1 MPQKSRP
8 ASPKKASKS
17 TPRPARRRR
26 IEDTAESRAAR
37 TLLQEQLQLAT
48 ETLAALRKRADAK
61 VRKQAKRNANL
72 PQKPME
78 SAGIRNWP
86 RSPFVNPSVEQQK
99 ILGSRDALYGRA
111 FGKTGP
117 GPLYYNRNFEITIE
131 RIARVHSEVE
141 QIGWTWNKA
150 DLDQRLLREEA
161 HLRQADR
168 SVRVRILN
176 APLRFKPA
184 GQGRLAALVCNGVEA
199 TFDQLDGFKRSAA
212 EILVAM
218 GTGYGLQ
225 EVVYRPRTIRIP
237 VAKDLSLGVPT
248 ETIHRLDMIP
258 GRSVLFDIVTD
269 RPWVMQGE
277 APGHEVDPFENPED
291 GSPTHKAVLL
301 TDIALTGEPIRMRGY
316 QFAAHLLGYL
326 KGLAWERGGIT
337 LENYGVATPFAEF
350 DATVMNPT
358 DEQWERARRAAEDVG
373 KGAPSVMHG
382 FKIGTTP
389 IPPSLAAIH
398 QQFIGMINAEFSKLV
413 TSQTLAMETGGV
425 GSYNAS
431 DTHADQ
437 QELVQQYWAQ
447 LLADAYRGQ
456 LVRYLLDLNAES
468 WARAFAPYCP
478 GELCTPD
485 AIRACAPY
493 LYWEIRRRETRTDRL
508 KQFINAKNAGWA
520 PDAQQV
526 YDEMDFR
533 RPSETGATASA
544 TPAAPPAAT
553 PAATPAAPPTTAN
566 SAPEADIV
574 SAASDGQP
582 VAEAG
587 ALPPAG

>member
-1 MPQKSRP
+1 MPSQKRTAP
-8 ASPKKASKS
+8 AATKS
-17 TPRPARRRR
+17 TDRKLARKRSQTRSR
-26 IEDTAESRAAR
+26 KPKETPESRAAQR
-37 TLLQEQLQLAT
+37 LLTEQLQLAT
-48 ETLAALRKRADAK
+48 EQLALFRRREDARL
-61 VRKQAKRNANL
+61 RKQAKRSANL

-78 SAGIRNWP
+78 QAGIRSWP
-86 RSPFVNPSVEQQK
+86 RSPFVNPSAEQQRV
-99 ILGSRDALYGRA
+99 LGSRDALYGRA

-117 GPLYYNRNFEITIE
+117 GPLYFNRNFEITIE

-168 SVRVRILN
+168 SIRVRILN

-184 GQGRLAALVCNGVEA
+184 GHGRLAALVCNAVEA

-258 GRSVLFDIVTD
+258 GRSVLFDVVTD

-277 APGHEVDPFENPED
+277 APGHEVDPFEDPET
-291 GSPTHKAVLL
+291 GAATHKAVLL

-337 LENYGVATPFAEF
+337 LENYGVATPYAEF

-373 KGAPSVMHG
+373 KGAPAVMHG

-447 LLADAYRGQ
+447 LLADAYRSQ
-456 LVRYLLDLNAES
+456 LVRYLLDLNAEA

-493 LYWEIRRRETRTDRL
+493 LYWQIRRRETRTDRL
-508 KQFINAKNAGWA
+508 KQFIDSKNAGWA
-520 PDAQQV
+520 PDEQQV

-533 RPSETGATASA
+533 RPSGPDAGSA
-544 TPAAPPAAT
+544 TGSAAPPPSPAAAPSDSNPAAPNASPTPTLPAEA
-553 PAATPAAPPTTAN
+553 AAP
-566 SAPEADIV
+566 
-574 SAASDGQP
+574 
-582 VAEAG
+582 
-587 ALPPAG
+587 ALPQPG